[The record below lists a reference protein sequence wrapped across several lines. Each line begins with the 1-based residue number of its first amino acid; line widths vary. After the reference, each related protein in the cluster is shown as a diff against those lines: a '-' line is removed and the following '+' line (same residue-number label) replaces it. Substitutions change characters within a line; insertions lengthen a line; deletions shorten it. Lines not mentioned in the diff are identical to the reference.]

1 MTENSFEY
9 QCLKTFDRIE
19 KQRKE
24 IFSKLDALT
33 HEQLHYSPRAEK
45 WNLLQIVLH
54 LMTSEKLSVIYI
66 KRRADSKEEVTKS
79 GLMSKFRSFALKVGL
94 TLPIKFTAPKMTDAT
109 GKEPDYKELKSD
121 WQKVRSELDS
131 LIKKLEVS
139 TLKSEIFK
147 HPVVGEMN
155 MKQALEFMETHTA
168 HHRKQIQQIMNDSSF
183 PKRG

>member
-1 MTENSFEY
+1 MPSHQFKS
-9 QCLKTFDRIE
+9 QCLEVFDRIE

-33 HEQLHYSPRAEK
+33 DEQLHYSPRAEK

-66 KRRADSKEEVTKS
+66 KRKADSKEEIPKS
-79 GLMSKFRSFALKVGL
+79 GLMSQLRSLALKAGL
-94 TLPIKFTAPKMTDAT
+94 TLPVKFTAPKMTDAT
-109 GKEPDYKELKSD
+109 GKDPDYEKLKTD
-121 WQKVRSELDS
+121 WQKVRSELSS
-131 LIKKLEVS
+131 LIEKFDAS
-139 TLKSEIFK
+139 TLQSEIFK

-168 HHRKQIQQIMNDSSF
+168 HHRKQIKQIMTDSVF